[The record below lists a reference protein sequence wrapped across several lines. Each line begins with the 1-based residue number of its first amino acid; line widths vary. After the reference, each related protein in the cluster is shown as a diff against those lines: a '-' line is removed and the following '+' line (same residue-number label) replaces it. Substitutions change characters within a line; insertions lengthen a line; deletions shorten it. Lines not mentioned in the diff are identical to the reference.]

1 MVFHGT
7 TTMSLP
13 ANVLVIS
20 LALILMP
27 AAVLAV
33 ALSYVSFWLAHL
45 PALVAGYSL
54 AVLTGTISLINHFR
68 ISDVRP
74 AAATLLFACVA
85 VFAFGMALIL
95 ARRRLL
101 LAWLGVAGLLASAI
115 GIMMA
120 PPKMQW
126 RSGVL
131 KITAMDMGQG
141 DALLLITPE
150 GKSVQLDSRG
160 LGGQSHSDF
169 DVGIA
174 NFRPQKLWHGLDS
187 PSPEFVELAASAG
200 AFGVVLKPHIAG
212 EGFVSGSVQ
221 IRVLNPHPGTEGSNP
236 AQDEESMVLRLPYH
250 NTSALLVGDSHR
262 RTEQVLEGGNP
273 QSNLLKIGHHGST
286 TSHSKEFLQAVA
298 PQFAVVSAGC
308 CHSFRHPRPEVMRR

>member
-115 GIMMA
+115 GIMMV

-131 KITAMDMGQG
+131 EITAMDMGQG

-221 IRVLNPHPGTEGSNP
+221 IRVLNPHPGT
-236 AQDEESMVLRLPYH
+236 H